1 MKWFRRL
8 FCGCLLIL
16 LLGMGLV
23 CKAEEVQEYEVFLP
37 EGIAGAETAVQ
48 GQDYW
53 FMITDNDQSY
63 YGYELSVMVGGNP
76 ATAVSKGKGTY
87 MISGVSGPISVEVI
101 RVPKTYS
108 VSVTGDGASL
118 VSYSSPAFYGEDYRF
133 LADPRF
139 VDVTITVGGQEY
151 PYELIIEDEHA
162 ILGSY
167 VTGNIS
173 IKATKIQ
180 RMVEVSFA
188 GSGAMD
194 VTGASQ
200 VEEGMYYRFT
210 VRKTKGYAYT
220 ISAYMGG
227 TKMELIPDGDSAW
240 MVGPAAEPIEIV
252 VEKTEQAEAAEEPK
266 APATGRPTGSSA
278 AVTVIPSE
286 QKPQVLPFEEVP
298 LPEADD
304 ETVLEEE
311 PVQETVAEMPK
322 IPELPDVDIGQ
333 LPEKTVKESSFPWWI
348 AALCG
353 GCAMLLTLVILLA
366 TRKNVVFETGTKA
379 EIRTQRIHRGRFV
392 SRPPEPRK
400 YGAVFAGWFADAEL
414 TRRWIFEEHK
424 VEDNMTLYAKW
435 V

>member
-37 EGIAGAETAVQ
+37 EGIAGAETAEQ

-53 FMITDNDQSY
+53 FMITDGDQSY
-63 YGYELSVMVGGNP
+63 YGYEISVTMDGNP
-76 ATAVSKGKGTY
+76 VAAVSKGNGTY
-87 MISGVSGPISVEVI
+87 VVSGVSGPVSVEVV

-108 VSVTGDGASL
+108 VSVSGDGASM
-118 VSYSSPAFYGEDYRF
+118 VSYASPAFYGEDYSF
-133 LADPRF
+133 IADPDDLE
-139 VDVTITVGGQEY
+139 VVISVGGEVYPHELLIDDEY
-151 PYELIIEDEHA
+151 TV
-162 ILGSY
+162 LGQH

-173 IKATKIQ
+173 IKATKIH

-252 VEKTEQAEAAEEPK
+252 VEKTEQAAEIKPPNTQEAKPTDSGG
-266 APATGRPTGSSA
+266 AT
-278 AVTVIPSE
+278 VTVIPSTQE
-286 QKPQVLPFEEVP
+286 PQDLPFEEVP
-298 LPEADD
+298 LPE
-304 ETVLEEE
+304 EKTVPEE
-311 PVQETVAEMPK
+311 PEQEPVTEKEPA
-322 IPELPDVDIGQ
+322 PELPDLTPAPVN
-333 LPEKTVKESSFPWWI
+333 PHAEEVKTEFPWWI
-348 AALCG
+348 VAVSSVGVC
-353 GCAMLLTLVILLA
+353 MLVLTAVLA
-366 TRKNVVFETGTKA
+366 VRKKVVFITGSKTV
-379 EIRTQRIHRGRFV
+379 IRTQRILPGHFAA
-392 SRPPEPRK
+392 RPAEPRK
-400 YGAVFAGWFADAEL
+400 YGAVFAGWYTDESL
-414 TRRWIFEEHK
+414 TKRWIFEKDK
-424 VEDNMTLYAKW
+424 VRNHMTLYAKW
-435 V
+435 L

>member
-37 EGIAGAETAVQ
+37 EGIAGAETAKQ

-53 FMITDNDQSY
+53 FMITDGDQRN
-63 YGYELSVMVGGNP
+63 YGYEISVTMDGNP
-76 ATAVSKGKGTY
+76 VAAVSKGNGTY
-87 MISGVSGPISVEVI
+87 VVSGVSGPVSVEVV

-108 VSVTGDGASL
+108 VSVSGDGASM
-118 VSYSSPAFYGEDYRF
+118 VSYASPAFYGEDYSF
-133 LADPRF
+133 IADPDDLE
-139 VDVTITVGGQEY
+139 VVISVGGEVY
-151 PYELIIEDEHA
+151 PYELVIDDEYTV
-162 ILGSY
+162 LGQH

-173 IKATKIQ
+173 IKATKLHH
-180 RMVEVSFA
+180 MVEVSFA

-252 VEKTEQAEAAEEPK
+252 VKKTEQAAEIK
-266 APATGRPTGSSA
+266 APNTQEAKPTGSGGA
-278 AVTVIPSE
+278 TVTVIPSNQE
-286 QKPQVLPFEEVP
+286 PQELPFEEVP
-298 LPEADD
+298 IPEEAP
-304 ETVLEEE
+304 TPEE
-311 PVQETVAEMPK
+311 PKQAPMVEKKPA
-322 IPELPDVDIGQ
+322 PELPDLTPAPVN
-333 LPEKTVKESSFPWWI
+333 PHAEEVKTEFPWWI
-348 AALCG
+348 VAASSVGVC
-353 GCAMLLTLVILLA
+353 MLALTAVLA
-366 TRKNVVFETGTKA
+366 IRKKVVFITGSKTV
-379 EIRTQRIHRGRFV
+379 IRAQRILPGHFAA
-392 SRPPEPRK
+392 RPAEPRK
-400 YGAVFAGWFADAEL
+400 YGAVFAGWYTDESL
-414 TRRWIFEEHK
+414 TKRWIFEKDK
-424 VEDNMTLYAKW
+424 VRNHMTLYAKW
-435 V
+435 L